1 MTAPAPA
8 ESSSARAVRRARSL
22 KQLGAC
28 LALFGWLALA
38 GCGGGGGNSETG
50 SGTGQW
56 SVFEDHSALVRT
68 TPAARERTLRE
79 LAGLG
84 ADTLR
89 IEAKWN
95 ELAPAPLARRRP
107 SFDPADPGAY
117 PGFAPY
123 DDLVRRADSKG
134 FRILITLAP
143 EAPRWATAGG
153 QGKSP
158 ERANLRPLPAEFA
171 KFAGAV
177 AKRYSGSYKGLP
189 KVQWFS
195 IWNEPNHMLF
205 LKPLAEAPAIY
216 RQLVNAAVPAIRGNG
231 APDVKVLVGETA
243 PSARAGTSIGPAEFI
258 RRWLCLDAA
267 FQPIK
272 TGDCIDFHKPD
283 VDGYAHHPYGA
294 VGLVPPGDVVNLL
307 AIRRLGTYLD
317 RAAAAGRLPEGLPI
331 YDTEFGLQSNPPDP
345 TVSTTL
351 DEQAELLNEKEE
363 FSHAYPRLRS
373 YAQYLLYDDPV
384 RPGPPAVA
392 WSGFQTGLR
401 FANGGARKPGWN
413 AYRLPIVVHAAGTG
427 VRVWGRVRPGSGIR
441 SVQLERRSGNG
452 FVAAGRRV
460 KTDEGGYFTAAL
472 PRQANYRYRAF
483 DEHGNPIATSRVATP
498 GP

>member
-1 MTAPAPA
+1 MKDPAQR
-8 ESSSARAVRRARSL
+8 SSSARAARHALFLS
-22 KQLGAC
+22 A
-28 LALFGWLALA
+28 LALGLALA
-38 GCGGGGGNSETG
+38 ACGGGGNGNPSSE
-50 SGTGQW
+50 TGQW
-56 SVFEDHSALVRT
+56 SVFEDHSALVRA
-68 TPAARERTLRE
+68 TPVRRERTLRE
-79 LAGLG
+79 LQALG

-95 ELAPAPLARRRP
+95 ELAPAPLGRRRP
-107 SFDPADPGAY
+107 SFDAADPGAY
-117 PGFAPY
+117 PGFGPY
-123 DDLVRRADSKG
+123 DDLVRRAASKG
-134 FRILITLAP
+134 FRILLTLAP

-177 AKRYSGSYKGLP
+177 AKRYSGAYRDLP
-189 KVQWFS
+189 KVEWFS
-195 IWNEPNHMLF
+195 VWNEPNHMLF

-216 RQLVNAAVPAIRGNG
+216 RQLVGAAVPAIRDNG
-231 APDVKVLVGETA
+231 AQDVKVLVGETA

-258 RRWLCLDAA
+258 RKWLCLDAA
-267 FQPIK
+267 FQPID
-272 TGDCIDFHKPD
+272 TGDCTDFQKLD

-294 VGLVPPGDVVNLL
+294 VDQVPPGDVVNLL
-307 AIRRLGTYLD
+307 AIRRLGALLD

-351 DEQAELLNEKEE
+351 EQQAELINEKEE
-363 FSHAYPRLRS
+363 FSHGYARLRS

-384 RPGPPAVA
+384 RPGPPKAA

-401 FANGGARKPGWN
+401 FANGGARKPSWN

-427 VRVWGRVRPGSGIR
+427 VRIWGRVRPGNGSR
-441 SVQLERRSGNG
+441 TVQLERPRGSTFATSGD
-452 FVAAGRRV
+452 RV
-460 KTDEGGYFTAAL
+460 HTDEGGYFTATR
-472 PRQANYRYRAF
+472 PDQANYRYRAF
-483 DEHGNPIATSRVATP
+483 DARGNPIGTSRVATP
-498 GP
+498 VP